1 MAKKMSPRAGKIL
14 GFAWSN
20 VSGGVVTY
28 DPPNKVIGYLTGPRE
43 AGAASLKGELAGD
56 DMAIV
61 HVGLMQKV
69 AKARQDSIKL
79 DKYEENKGAYLEI
92 LETGGW
98 LKKGMFVEVGL
109 DMPPV
114 EFAVWLALPGF
125 NKVFGSEDMAD
136 EARLD
141 KIIQRYI
148 VKIRSK

>member
-1 MAKKMSPRAGKIL
+1 MATKKTQRAGKIL

-20 VSGGVVTY
+20 VSGDVVTY
-28 DPPNKVIGYLTGPRE
+28 DPPNKVIGYLTGPE
-43 AGAASLKGELAGD
+43 GAGAASLKGELARD

-61 HVGLMQKV
+61 HVGLMRKV
-69 AKARQDSIKL
+69 PKASQSKIKL
-79 DKYEENKGAYLEI
+79 DRYEANKGAYLEI

-98 LKKGMFVEVGL
+98 LKKGMFIEVGL

-136 EARLD
+136 EAKLD
-141 KIIQRYI
+141 KAIQRY
-148 VKIRSK
+148 VAKIRSK